1 MLNLQEIIHNLAK
14 GKNYHK
20 VRHYCHFMGK
30 YTGAVLC
37 ICNLRFNV
45 SNEIFVFFHS
55 GSYCDYHFFMK
66 ELASLKINLNVSQK
80 IQKSTKMFQFR

>member
-1 MLNLQEIIHNLAK
+1 
-14 GKNYHK
+14 
-20 VRHYCHFMGK
+20 MGK

-66 ELASLKINLNVSQK
+66 ELASLKIKYKNVSVPIEK
-80 IQKSTKMFQFR
+80 EIRKADRNGNEDITTVSYKMKDLWHV